1 MVRKI
6 RKRLNLSVTHDTF
19 VKLSMFAKRNHF
31 KNECEVVCSMVSVML
46 DRLEIVGRR
55 QFDISEDDSNFI
67 DAMFADMGDTTRQ
80 ANGDKGNIAVVHRNR
95 TE

>member
-46 DRLEIVGRR
+46 DRLEIVEQR
-55 QFDISEDDSNFI
+55 QFDIPDDDAKFI
-67 DAMFADMGDTTRQ
+67 DAMFADMEDTTRQ
-80 ANGDKGNIAVVHRNR
+80 ANGDKGCIAVVHRTR